1 MPVLTGRAAE
11 DRRRV
16 EREAKIRR
24 VLQAAARAGATVI
37 ANGAK
42 ERVTSD
48 AVREGVQIGRARE
61 KGERIVVRITVKD
74 GWAQSLGSWLEW
86 GTEGHFIKVDL
97 EASGGR
103 TAQRVNYLDTKAA
116 KEGRAGPGSTLLING
131 KPVGSTVWHPGSTP
145 HPWLRPARDIEGGN
159 AVKAAQAVINTSL
172 RRSGIIVPDGEE

>member
-61 KGERIVVRITVKD
+61 KGEQIVVRITVKD
-74 GWAQSLGSWLEW
+74 GWARSLGTWLEW
-86 GTEGHFIKVDL
+86 GTEGHFITVDQA
-97 EASGGR
+97 ASGGR
-103 TAQRVNYLDTKAA
+103 TARRVNYLDTQAA
-116 KEGRAGPGSTLLING
+116 REGRAGPGATLVING
-131 KPVGSTVWHPGSTP
+131 KPVGTTVWHPGASP
-145 HPWLRPARDIEGGN
+145 HPWLRPARDIKARE
-159 AVKAAQAVINTSL
+159 AVTAAQAVINARV
-172 RRSGIIVPDGEE
+172 RRTGIIIPAEEE